1 MKLHVIAVG
10 QRMPDWVNQAWDD
23 YARRLPADCAL
34 TLREI
39 KPEPR
44 SGGKT
49 PFQMMQA
56 EARRIE
62 AAIPPGALRI
72 ALDERGRDL
81 TTPKLSA
88 QLEQWRGQGCDVA
101 FLVGGPDG
109 LDESLKKT
117 CHSLLRLSSF
127 TLPHPMVRVVLAE
140 QLYRAWAIMVNHP
153 YHRA

>member
-1 MKLHVIAVG
+1 MKLIVIAVG
-10 QRMPDWVNQAWDD
+10 TRMPAWVETAWED
-23 YARRLPADCAL
+23 YAKRLPPDCAL
-34 TLREI
+34 ELREI

-44 SGGKT
+44 TTGKT
-49 PFQMMQA
+49 PTQMMAA

-62 AAIPPGALRI
+62 AAMPPNALRL

-81 TTPKLSA
+81 TTMALSR
-88 QLEQWRGQGCDVA
+88 QLEQWRGGGRDVV

-109 LDESLKKT
+109 LDDNLKRT
-117 CHSLLRLSSF
+117 CDGQFRLSSL

-140 QLYRAWAIMVNHP
+140 QLYRAWAILSNHP

>member
-1 MKLHVIAVG
+1 MKLFVIAVG
-10 QRMPDWVNQAWDD
+10 HRMPGWVEQAWQD
-23 YARRLPADCAL
+23 YARRLPPDCAL
-34 TLREI
+34 ELREI

-49 PFQMMQA
+49 PAQMMHA

-62 AAIPPGALRI
+62 AVIPANALRI

-81 TTPKLSA
+81 TTRKLSSE
-88 QLEQWRGQGCDVA
+88 LEHWRGMGRDVA
-101 FLVGGPDG
+101 LLVGGPDG
-109 LDESLKKT
+109 LDAQLKGS
-117 CHSLLRLSSF
+117 CDSLLRLSSL

-140 QLYRAWAIMVNHP
+140 QIYRAWAIMVNHP